1 MEGKAAFRQLGSR
14 HVEERS
20 AIVNRVLGNI
30 TNNDHSPETQA
41 LADKITQIAGD
52 DPQKAQQVLTLLT
65 SLNKSGHGEN
75 NFLPAI
81 PLAMAGITAIG
92 GALVAANPTTQ
103 ENLRIAANS
112 MVEAAAK
119 TGENAAQSMKSSILI
134 WDVIVGTAFP
144 IHLLDPSN
152 RSLVNPILTD
162 IAVHPSSGGFG
173 DGSVVAPT
181 VHTGGTQLDGRQ
193 DDGKYVTP
201 EHRLDPGNMYSDRVE
216 LKGLAQN
223 RPLQDLTHQELLG
236 IFGTAG
242 IDLSNHAITRL
253 KDSRTKNIGFETP
266 NDIAKIFN
274 DGTKFDAGN
283 GAVGYGYK
291 GLEVIINPVTK
302 KIVTFRPAKNRE

>member
-1 MEGKAAFRQLGSR
+1 M
-14 HVEERS
+14 
-20 AIVNRVLGNI
+20 
-30 TNNDHSPETQA
+30 
-41 LADKITQIAGD
+41 
-52 DPQKAQQVLTLLT
+52 
-65 SLNKSGHGEN
+65 
-75 NFLPAI
+75 
-81 PLAMAGITAIG
+81 
-92 GALVAANPTTQ
+92 
-103 ENLRIAANS
+103 
-112 MVEAAAK
+112 
-119 TGENAAQSMKSSILI
+119 
-134 WDVIVGTAFP
+134 
-144 IHLLDPSN
+144 
-152 RSLVNPILTD
+152 
-162 IAVHPSSGGFG
+162 
-173 DGSVVAPT
+173 
-181 VHTGGTQLDGRQ
+181 GTQLDGRQ